1 MVTRKIPER
10 LVWVATTLAV
20 EPGDHLLEIGC
31 GRGPAVSLICET
43 LEDGS
48 ITAIDRSAVAIR
60 AAEQANIDHVR
71 AGKARFLHAE
81 LADVELDQHF
91 DTVFAVNMNLF
102 WLRAATRELAIIEQ
116 LLTPAAPGGALHLFY
131 GYGKPGAGRSD
142 VVHRLAS
149 GLTAAGYTVDDVV
162 EPSPGSSH
170 MLYVRA
176 RPRST

>member
-1 MVTRKIPER
+1 VATRKIPER

-20 EPGDHLLEIGC
+20 EPGDHVLEIGC
-31 GRGPAVSLICET
+31 GRGAAVSLICET

-48 ITAIDRSAVAIR
+48 ITALDRSAVAIR
-60 AAEQANIDHVR
+60 AAEQANIDQVR

-91 DTVFAVNMNLF
+91 DTVFAVNVNLF
-102 WLRAATRELAIIEQ
+102 WMRVATRELAIIAR
-116 LLTPAAPGGALHLFY
+116 LLTPPSPVGALHLFY
-131 GYGKPGAGRSD
+131 GYGKPGTARSD
-142 VVHRLAS
+142 VVHRLTS
-149 GLTAAGYTVDDVV
+149 GLASAGYTVDDVV

-176 RPRST
+176 GPRST